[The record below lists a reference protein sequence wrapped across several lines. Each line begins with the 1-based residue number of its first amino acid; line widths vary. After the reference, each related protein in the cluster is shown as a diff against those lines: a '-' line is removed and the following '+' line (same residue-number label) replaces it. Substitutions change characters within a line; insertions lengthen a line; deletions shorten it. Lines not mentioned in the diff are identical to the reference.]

1 MVEELLLCILLL
13 YLEYYK
19 LSLPIASVCW
29 EPLLNEAFPKER
41 QPSRS
46 SENSGALHYISLIGV
61 STLHVGVINL
71 SLNVYKLKCMYVL
84 SGYVRNVYLYNSVS
98 SIMANSTLQ
107 SS

>member
-19 LSLPIASVCW
+19 LSLPLALVCW

-71 SLNVYKLKCMYVL
+71 SLNVYKLKCMFCL
-84 SGYVRNVYLYNSVS
+84 GIVRHVYLYNSVS
-98 SIMANSTLQ
+98 SIIANSTLQ
-107 SS
+107 SN